1 MELSCPS
8 GHNNSDLSKFCSVCG
23 QTMVPAARN
32 VASKD
37 KEVNRSIGFK
47 DKNYKGSTK
56 ESKTSSTPLA
66 PTTLKKSSKKNKVII
81 SSIIASL
88 ASISILSAVL
98 INTGE
103 TISINPSS
111 PNWQDS
117 AESQQLTYKDMSDND
132 FDWVN
137 LESGLCSQIVN
148 ALNDETKN
156 YFNYLEEINS
166 VSSEQYAAST
176 FINANSWT
184 STSNFRVN
192 LGKQI
197 EDNLLKEEYRRYAIK
212 DTELAYYDQFTESTM
227 ATCGLTQRWQ
237 TSREDANSIDSK
249 LSALRESAE
258 SQPWYAKG
266 YSEYSSTIYYK
277 FSEPDNFECD
287 YNDSTCGQITFQTRD
302 GCTEFKASFN
312 FIDSTDN
319 TVYDTV
325 IEIVNNVDPSEKI
338 KIKFHSFDSG
348 SIDIADKVQ
357 LENASCN

>member
-1 MELSCPS
+1 MKLLCPS

-23 QTMVPAARN
+23 QTLVPPTKNNPPA
-32 VASKD
+32 D
-37 KEVNRSIGFK
+37 KEINKPIGFK
-47 DKNYKGSTK
+47 DKNYKVLQK
-56 ESKTSSTPLA
+56 ESKTSSIPL
-66 PTTLKKSSKKNKVII
+66 PQTTLKKSSKKNKVII
-81 SSIIASL
+81 TSIITSIAL
-88 ASISILSAVL
+88 ISILSAVL
-98 INTGE
+98 LNAGE
-103 TISINPSS
+103 TISITPSS
-111 PNWQDS
+111 PNGQDVT
-117 AESQQLTYKDMSDND
+117 ESEQLTYKDMSDRD

-137 LESGLCSQIVN
+137 LETDLCSKIVI

-156 YFNYLEEINS
+156 YFDYLEKINS
-166 VSSEQYAAST
+166 ASSEQYGAST
-176 FINANSWT
+176 FINTNSWT
-184 STSNFRVN
+184 STSNFRIN
-192 LGKQI
+192 LGKRI
-197 EDNLLKEEYRRYAIK
+197 EDNLLKTEYERYAIK
-212 DTELAYYDQFTESTM
+212 DVELKYYDQFADSTM
-227 ATCGLTQRWQ
+227 STCGLTERWQ
-237 TSREDANSIDSK
+237 SSREDANSIDSK
-249 LSALRESAE
+249 LSDLRESAE

-277 FSEPDNFECD
+277 FSDPDNFECD

-338 KIKFHSFDSG
+338 KIKFHSFESG